1 MYFSKL
7 SDNNIY
13 IDIVKVCEKYK
24 FDPKKLP
31 VSHKILLENIVR
43 CSSETKIEEFFRY
56 EKGEI
61 DNLEIDYYPE
71 RILMQDMTGVP
82 AIVDLAMLREE
93 AADPKKVNPCVAVDL
108 VIDHSIQVDSYG
120 SEDSLKINLKLEND
134 RNEERYKFLKWA
146 SKSFNNLKVIPP
158 GQGICHQVN
167 LEYLS
172 SILRKKGKLY
182 VPDTL
187 IGLDSHTTMAGAL
200 SQLAWGVGGI
210 EAEARLLGIPISL
223 ILPRTLG
230 VKLFG
235 KLNPTIT
242 ATDLVLYLTSLLRK
256 EKVVGDFIEFYGPGL
271 KNLTLADRA
280 TISNMSPE
288 YGSTLSLFP
297 LDDITMEYMRLTREG
312 EHEILLEYMDKQ
324 FMSARYSEN
333 INFDKVIEVD
343 LSKITQL
350 ISGPQRPE
358 QINYLSDV
366 RSNFKKI
373 YTQNKTNDYG
383 KIAIASIT
391 SCTNTSNPS
400 LMIGAGLL
408 ARNLRRYGV
417 IVKPWVKTSF
427 APGSKVVLE
436 YLKESGLYDDFN
448 YLGFNLVG
456 FGCTTCIGNSGPI
469 NEELSK
475 VSGDTVLVSILS
487 GNRNF
492 EGRINKDVKANYLAS
507 PMLVVLYAVF
517 GSILVDIENEK
528 VNGKDGKKISMK
540 DVWPSDKEI
549 KEYVSKFVR
558 EKIFS
563 KEYKNILSSKR
574 EWDMIKVS
582 GSDYYPWDKS
592 STYIKTPPFCST
604 KEYKDIISARV
615 LLLLGDDV
623 TTDHISPAGNIHED
637 SSAGLYLK
645 KHKIDF
651 EDFNTYGTRRG
662 NHEVMARGTYA
673 NTRLNNLLGN
683 NIDPGYTIF
692 EDGEKVRIY
701 DAAMAYIKEGRSLV
715 VIAGENYGMGSSRDW
730 AAKGVWMLGVKAVIA
745 KSFERIHRS
754 NLIYMGIVPIIFSKK
769 YPKIT
774 YETLVD
780 VTLKEDKKVV
790 LKIDGK
796 EYSATAAIYSKNEET
811 YLKAGGILKY
821 IKDKFKK

>member
-1 MYFSKL
+1 
-7 SDNNIY
+7 
-13 IDIVKVCEKYK
+13 
-24 FDPKKLP
+24 
-31 VSHKILLENIVR
+31 
-43 CSSETKIEEFFRY
+43 
-56 EKGEI
+56 
-61 DNLEIDYYPE
+61 
-71 RILMQDMTGVP
+71 
-82 AIVDLAMLREE
+82 
-93 AADPKKVNPCVAVDL
+93 
-108 VIDHSIQVDSYG
+108 
-120 SEDSLKINLKLEND
+120 
-134 RNEERYKFLKWA
+134 
-146 SKSFNNLKVIPP
+146 
-158 GQGICHQVN
+158 
-167 LEYLS
+167 
-172 SILRKKGKLY
+172 
-182 VPDTL
+182 
-187 IGLDSHTTMAGAL
+187 
-200 SQLAWGVGGI
+200 
-210 EAEARLLGIPISL
+210 
-223 ILPRTLG
+223 
-230 VKLFG
+230 
-235 KLNPTIT
+235 
-242 ATDLVLYLTSLLRK
+242 
-256 EKVVGDFIEFYGPGL
+256 
-271 KNLTLADRA
+271 
-280 TISNMSPE
+280 
-288 YGSTLSLFP
+288 
-297 LDDITMEYMRLTREG
+297 MEYMRLTREG

-373 YTQNKTNDYG
+373 YTQNETKDYG
-383 KIAIASIT
+383 KLAIASIT

-417 IVKPWVKTSF
+417 TVKPWVKTSF

-436 YLKESGLYDDFN
+436 YLKESGLYDDLN

-456 FGCTTCIGNSGPI
+456 FGCTKCIVNSGPI

-492 EGRINKDVKANYLAS
+492 EGRINKDVKANYLAY

-528 VNGKDGKKISMK
+528 VNGKDGKKVSMK

-558 EKIFS
+558 DKIFS

-592 STYIKTPPFCST
+592 STYIKNPPFCST

-615 LLLLGDDV
+615 LLHLGDDI
-623 TTDHISPAGNIHED
+623 TTDHISPEGSIHED
-637 SSAGLYLK
+637 SAAALYLK

-651 EDFNTYGTRRG
+651 KDFNTYGTRRG

-673 NTRLNNLLGN
+673 NTRLHNLLGN

-692 EDGEKVRIY
+692 EDGKKVRIY

-715 VIAGENYGMGSSRDW
+715 VIAGKNYGMGSSRDW

-754 NLIYMGIVPIIFSKK
+754 NLIYMGILPVIFSKK

-780 VTLKEDKKVV
+780 VTRKEERKVV